1 MHTQVL
7 FDHVMCP
14 GRCAGQLH
22 PEQSVHAKSTLA
34 YAGKQGG
41 TLQRAQQAMPT
52 LLITCDSAVLH
63 DRKRQAQMGLHNAV
77 KHCVMFVCVGGTVC
91 HAELW

>member
-52 LLITCDSAVLH
+52 VLITCDS
-63 DRKRQAQMGLHNAV
+63 DTCPRTTCSDGIPQCSEGLRSV
-77 KHCVMFVCVGGTVC
+77 FCLVGGTVC